1 MIKNKR
7 LLIDGEGVAQPVDC
21 SDSGTHL
28 WVLEADQYIVLG
40 DNRAASTDSRE
51 YGPIRRDQLL
61 GPIVRR
67 M

>member
-7 LLIDGEGVAQPVDC
+7 LLIDGEEVAQPVDS
-21 SDSGTHL
+21 SDSGTHS

-40 DNRAASTDSRE
+40 DNRAASTDSRV
-51 YGPIRRDQLL
+51 YGPIHRDQLL
-61 GPIVRR
+61 GPIVRP